1 MARTKGGSS
10 EKTTRRISLSAAA
23 EELATELLVLRSVTL
38 SNSAKL
44 AAHSVERLI
53 SVVNACSELMRQ
65 HGDLFAAASAVSDVT
80 EIAGQSHGSPR
91 RYDSA
96 HRAAVGEAGHLLLR
110 LWKHLDPAGQS
121 ESMEQF
127 LAAAG
132 IATGADSTDKTA
144 PNTSAPAAAN
154 KAGMNPRLVVEQWSE
169 AKTELLLR
177 LSAPWERDFRI
188 IPDRI
193 KRERKQLKRSKQHK
207 EETQAET

>member
-1 MARTKGGSS
+1 MG
-10 EKTTRRISLSAAA
+10 L
-23 EELATELLVLRSVTL
+23 
-38 SNSAKL
+38 
-44 AAHSVERLI
+44 
-53 SVVNACSELMRQ
+53 
-65 HGDLFAAASAVSDVT
+65 HGDLFAAASAVSDIT

-132 IATGADSTDKTA
+132 IATGADSTDKMA

-154 KAGMNPRLVVEQWSE
+154 KAGLNPRLVIEQWSE

-177 LSAPWERDFRI
+177 LSAPWQRDFRI

-207 EETQAET
+207 EET